1 MQDRNGS
8 EEYGQLRARIDNG
21 AVRIATVG
29 SGYIGTVI
37 AAVVADR
44 GYDVTSIDI
53 RESTIDQLNR
63 GHTPIN
69 EPGLAELVRRTVEAG
84 RLRGSTDLAAAAECD
99 VIVVTV
105 GTPLGPAFDPDT
117 RAILTVSQG
126 LARHL
131 RDGQLIVLKS
141 TVPPRTTQDVMLPAL
156 QQGAPGVRFALAFC
170 PERLAEGR
178 AIADLRSIPV
188 VVGGVDRASAEI
200 AAYFWEHVLDVP
212 TIRVASSVAAELVK
226 LADNLWIDLN
236 VALANEVALLAE
248 KLGVDGLEVI
258 EAANTLPKG
267 QGRVNILA
275 PSIGVGGYCLTKDPW
290 FVHHLGK
297 TLGLDLLTPVVSRTV
312 NERMPAYSF
321 RLIERALQHRGR
333 SLAQSKVAVLGLSF
347 KNNTGDCRQT
357 PTKPIIEWLEASGC
371 ALEICDPW
379 VNEDEARTVTA
390 RPLSTDLDAVLRD
403 ADCIAFLTGHE
414 QFRQISISKLRELA
428 RPGAVILDGRNSFSP
443 EKIAEA
449 RAAGFDYHGIGR

>member
-1 MQDRNGS
+1 MQDRNRN
-8 EEYGQLRARIDNG
+8 EEYSQLRARIDSG

-29 SGYIGTVI
+29 SGYVGTVI

-53 RESTIDQLNR
+53 RESTIEQLNR
-63 GHTPIN
+63 GQTPIN
-69 EPGLAELVRRTVEAG
+69 EPGLGELVRRTVEAG
-84 RLRGSTDLAAAAECD
+84 RLRGSTDLAVAAECD
-99 VIVVTV
+99 VIIVTV
-105 GTPLGPAFDPDT
+105 GTPLGPAFEPDT
-117 RAILTVSQG
+117 RALVTVSRG
-126 LARHL
+126 LGPHL
-131 RDGQLIVLKS
+131 REGQLVVLKS
-141 TVPPRTTQDVMLPAL
+141 TVPPRTTQDVMLPIL
-156 QQGAPGVRFALAFC
+156 EQGAPGVRFALAFC

-178 AIADLRSIPV
+178 AIADSRSIPV
-188 VVGGVDRASAEI
+188 VVGGVDRASADI
-200 AAYFWEHVLDVP
+200 AAYFWEKVLGVA
-212 TIRVASSVAAELVK
+212 TIRTAGSVAAELVK
-226 LADNLWIDLN
+226 LVDNLWIDLN

-248 KLGVDGLEVI
+248 RLGVDGLEVI

-267 QGRVNILA
+267 QGMVNILA
-275 PSIGVGGYCLTKDPW
+275 PSIGVGGSCLTKDPW

-312 NERMPAYSF
+312 NERMPDHSI
-321 RLIERALQHRGR
+321 RLIEGALQHRGR

-347 KNNTGDCRQT
+347 KNNTGDCRHT

-371 ALEICDPW
+371 VLEICDPW
-379 VNEDEARTVTA
+379 VSDDEARTVTA
-390 RPLSTDLDAVLRD
+390 RPLNTDLDAVLRD

-414 QFRQISISKLRELA
+414 QFQQISISKLRRLA

-449 RAAGFDYHGIGR
+449 RAAGFAYHGIGR